1 MSEEQKHLTSSN
13 DDYPSTDSSSNVV
26 YATSSAGSKSTETGV
41 GKPSNWQLTP
51 STTEKVEPGARLNV
65 VHDIEQGQL
74 QKNDYSNR
82 RSSSPRV
89 HRSSTNV
96 KTGNDENTVYMTVG
110 DPAFEAGLDQ
120 YGNYPVVAGD
130 DLVPARSEGTN
141 KVYLLTDSLEATTD
155 SGVDSPGDSTE
166 EGKAPEKGKQNSVI
180 TIFTIWNTMMGT
192 SILAM
197 PWAIGQAG
205 FSFGIVLML
214 LVAGIACYT
223 AYLAVQTTE
232 DLRFIRNLPKNTFL
246 DISDACE
253 YYFGKAGRIISLT
266 FSQVSLIGASIVYY
280 VLLSN
285 FLFNTGEYIYFSVTK
300 QFPQHLVLRNPNN
313 QTQPIS
319 NILCPPADLTFND
332 TRTMDATYAKLWVKD
347 RTVPAWLLII
357 LFPLISIRSPT
368 FLGKFTVLATVSVL
382 YLFSLIGYK
391 GYFWGVNMQD
401 NMLAEPVIQFMNFF
415 PSLTGTCSLAFFI
428 HNALQTILRA
438 QRHPENN
445 ARDVTIAFT
454 FTTVTYMLMGTM
466 FFIVFP
472 VDKLCISDNFLDNL
486 YTDIPVFIGRLG
498 LLLQMSTVYPMIVYI
513 LRAQIMHAIFKSVYP
528 SWRHVL
534 VLHILIVGIGL
545 LFAIVYPSIG
555 TIIRFIGA
563 LCGFVYIFTIPP
575 VITLLNKRTIGHETT
590 VEPKIEGLHSLKG
603 EYGNGKP
610 LLRLSGDPII
620 TWNWRDRRTKIL
632 WCIRCA
638 FYSIIILLGLLN
650 FIAQFVLLGLPT
662 RKPKITDWIVT
673 N

>member
-13 DDYPSTDSSSNVV
+13 DDYPSTDTSRNVTF
-26 YATSSAGSKSTETGV
+26 AASSAGTKSTENGV

-51 STTEKVEPGARLNV
+51 SATERVEPGNV
-65 VHDIEQGQL
+65 VHDIERDQFQR
-74 QKNDYSNR
+74 NAPTNPDYADHH
-82 RSSSPRV
+82 SSSPRI
-89 HRSSTNV
+89 HRSSPKV
-96 KTGNDENTVYMTVG
+96 KTGSDQNAVYMTVG
-110 DPAFEAGLDQ
+110 DSAFEAGLDQ
-120 YGNYPVVAGD
+120 YGSYPVVAGD
-130 DLVPARSEGTN
+130 NLVPARSDGTN

-155 SGVDSPGDSTE
+155 SGVDSPGDSKD
-166 EGKAPEKGKQNSVI
+166 EGKTPEKGKQHSII
-180 TIFTIWNTMMGT
+180 TIFSIWNTMMGT

-232 DLRFIRNLPKNTFL
+232 DIRFIRNLPKNTFL

-253 YYFGKAGRIISLT
+253 YYFGKAGRIISLA

-285 FLFNTGEYIYFSVTK
+285 FLFNTGEYIYYSVTK

-313 QTQPIS
+313 LTQPIS
-319 NILCPPADLTFND
+319 NILCPPADLNFND
-332 TRTMDATYAKLWVKD
+332 TRKVDATYAKLWVKD

-368 FLGKFTVLATVSVL
+368 FLGKFTVL
-382 YLFSLIGYK
+382 
-391 GYFWGVNMQD
+391 
-401 NMLAEPVIQFMNFF
+401 EFMNFF

-454 FTTVTYMLMGTM
+454 FTTLTYVLMGTM

-498 LLLQMSTVYPMIVYI
+498 LLVQMSTVYPMIVYI

-590 VEPKIEGLHSLKG
+590 VEPRIEGMDNLRT

-610 LLRLSGDPII
+610 LLRLSGDPIV
-620 TWNWRDRRTKIL
+620 TWNWRDRRTHIL
-632 WCIRCA
+632 WWIRCV

-650 FIAQFVLLGLPT
+650 FIAQFVLLGLPV
-662 RKPKITDWIVT
+662 RKPKITDWIV
-673 N
+673 NRQ